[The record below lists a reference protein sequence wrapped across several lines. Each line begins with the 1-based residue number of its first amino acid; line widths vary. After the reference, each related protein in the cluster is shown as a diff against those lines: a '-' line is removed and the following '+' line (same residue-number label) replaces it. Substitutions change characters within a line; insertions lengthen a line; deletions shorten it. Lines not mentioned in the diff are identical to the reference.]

1 MNQTDIVA
9 RTPVAGILGVIGGAL
24 LALGSFLA
32 WAEVSG
38 GGTSVTAKG
47 VDGSDGYIT
56 LVAGL
61 VAVVAGV
68 VMAKST
74 RRLLAVLVI
83 LAGIVGGGIG
93 LYDALT
99 AKDSVL
105 DAAAEELAPAFG
117 VSAQQ
122 VRTVLDQAID
132 AGQLGVSISIGLYV
146 VIGGGVVALV
156 GGILG
161 LRGSGSLP
169 FLARPRRR
177 QHRRP
182 RSAVRACRLIRCLRR
197 PHHPTQAPSVD
208 AGSSR
213 ARGGL
218 ALAGGVLAVVG
229 SFLSWAEVSAGPF
242 TEQATGIDGW
252 EGKAALVSGGVMVA
266 AGIRVLAGSHRAMA
280 RLWPSA
286 AIGGLVALGV
296 GLYTAVTI
304 RDQLV
309 ETLATELPMAEVE
322 RAGQRPARAHDRDRP
337 LPGHRRGRPGRRRGA
352 GRPGLPERAGRLVR
366 GRAPWL
372 VESR

>member
-1 MNQTDIVA
+1 MAGDHCCRGIGDPMNQTDIVA

-24 LALGSFLA
+24 LGLGSFLA

-132 AGQLGVSISIGLYV
+132 AGQLSVSISIGLYV
-146 VIGGGVVALV
+146 AIGGGVVALV

-161 LRGSGSLP
+161 LRGSGEP
-169 FLARPRRR
+169 
-177 QHRRP
+177 
-182 RSAVRACRLIRCLRR
+182 AVPGQTA
-197 PHHPTQAPSVD
+197 AP
-208 AGSSR
+208 
-213 ARGGL
+213 
-218 ALAGGVLAVVG
+218 
-229 SFLSWAEVSAGPF
+229 
-242 TEQATGIDGW
+242 ATP
-252 EGKAALVSGGVMVA
+252 ATT
-266 AGIRVLAGSHRAMA
+266 
-280 RLWPSA
+280 
-286 AIGGLVALGV
+286 IGGRGV
-296 GLYTAVTI
+296 PP
-304 RDQLV
+304 D
-309 ETLATELPMAEVE
+309 PM
-322 RAGQRPARAHDRDRP
+322 PPSTSPPD
-337 LPGHRRGRPGRRRGA
+337 PGA
-352 GRPGLPERAGRLVR
+352 
-366 GRAPWL
+366 
-372 VESR
+372 

>member
-1 MNQTDIVA
+1 MWVHACEITQLQVIVKPIRDA
-9 RTPVAGILGVIGGAL
+9 LDAAVPRWKDGRRPVLPGDRRPDEPDGHRRAHTGGGILGVIGGACWP
-24 LALGSFLA
+24 GSFLA

-177 QHRRP
+177 QHQRP

-197 PHHPTQAPSVD
+197 PHHSTQAPSVD

-213 ARGGL
+213 ARGGWRSR
-218 ALAGGVLAVVG
+218 AVCWRWSVR
-229 SFLSWAEVSAGPF
+229 SSPGP
-242 TEQATGIDGW
+242 
-252 EGKAALVSGGVMVA
+252 
-266 AGIRVLAGSHRAMA
+266 RC
-280 RLWPSA
+280 P
-286 AIGGLVALGV
+286 
-296 GLYTAVTI
+296 
-304 RDQLV
+304 
-309 ETLATELPMAEVE
+309 
-322 RAGQRPARAHDRDRP
+322 RDRSP
-337 LPGHRRGRPGRRRGA
+337 SRRRASTA
-352 GRPGLPERAGRLVR
+352 GRARRRSSPVG
-366 GRAPWL
+366 
-372 VESR
+372 